1 MRGSIS
7 QLLEA
12 LPPVEEMKKHLSRR
26 VAAGKSKP
34 TLRDVD
40 PTVPNAAWLILR
52 WCVASCT
59 AHIEAIEAREDL
71 IKNIRK
77 S

>member
-1 MRGSIS
+1 MRTSIA
-7 QLLEA
+7 QLLET

-34 TLRDVD
+34 TLRDID
-40 PTVPNAAWLILR
+40 PTVPAAAWSVLR

-59 AHIEAIEAREDL
+59 AHIEAIETKEDL
-71 IKNIRK
+71 IKNIREL
-77 S
+77 